1 MPEFKKYG
9 RPAPG
14 GPRRS
19 FGSRPAAREGER
31 FDADCNNCGAKC
43 QVPFRPNGKK
53 PVYCRDCFT
62 PTDDRA
68 PQSRFAK
75 RDSFAPRTAA
85 PREDRSM
92 ADLARQLER
101 MNATLEALAA
111 AVDALAAAQPAKRAT
126 VKKSAKS

>member
-1 MPEFKKYG
+1 M
-9 RPAPG
+9 RD
-14 GPRRS
+14 
-19 FGSRPAAREGER
+19 GER

-62 PTDDRA
+62 PSDDRA
-68 PQSRFAK
+68 AQSTSRFPK
-75 RDSFAPRTAA
+75 RESSFAPRTPA

-101 MNATLEALAA
+101 MNATLETLAA